1 MTNRFRVSSTLP
13 RRLEELGLRQEA
25 VLRQAGLPIGLFNQD
40 KIQVSTEEFF
50 ALYRGIADASNDP
63 AFGLK
68 LGTEERVERYAGEDR
83 SEILDKRERGGP
95 KWTAKMAQ
103 SLTASDTPPNSANWN
118 WSAQSGI
125 QSGDASSA
133 TLARAALC
141 ACRSCPSLDATSA
154 PGETQRLSGAE
165 TSATP
170 DAVADRD
177 IHQSPCHSTPAVPQT
192 AWWCH
197 CACSRASSYRTGL
210 FSAAA
215 LAASD
220 LTLEFD
226 SFHPRIAPAP
236 CQAGSYTT
244 PPHRSASLGIS
255 HPATA

>member
-1 MTNRFRVSSTLP
+1 
-13 RRLEELGLRQEA
+13 A
-25 VLRQAGLPIGLFNQD
+25 
-40 KIQVSTEEFF
+40 
-50 ALYRGIADASNDP
+50 
-63 AFGLK
+63 
-68 LGTEERVERYAGEDR
+68 
-83 SEILDKRERGGP
+83 
-95 KWTAKMAQ
+95 
-103 SLTASDTPPNSANWN
+103 PPNSANWN

-154 PGETQRLSGAE
+154 PGETPRLSGAE

-170 DAVADRD
+170 DADADRD

-226 SFHPRIAPAP
+226 FFHARCNDSLSLRVRVVHFASATGSDRPNLPDALLVHTLAPQLHSGPAHAEP
-236 CQAGSYTT
+236 LGDRHILLTR
-244 PPHRSASLGIS
+244 HRSQDNSAAQRHLLRR
-255 HPATA
+255 PVRAFPLFQLCALRRL